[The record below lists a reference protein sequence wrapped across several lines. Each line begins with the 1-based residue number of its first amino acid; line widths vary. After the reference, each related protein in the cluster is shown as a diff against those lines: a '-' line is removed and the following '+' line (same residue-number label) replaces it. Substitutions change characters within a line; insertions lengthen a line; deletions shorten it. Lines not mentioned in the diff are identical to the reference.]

1 MIISFAVQHNKTF
14 EPVPLVIAAELH
26 EEARHCKILLEFEQ
40 GGITAALGTT
50 NSTLAR
56 PSR

>member
-1 MIISFAVQHNKTF
+1 MIISFAVQQNKTF

-40 GGITAALGTT
+40 GGITAAWGTT
-50 NSTLAR
+50 NSTLVR